1 MVLSLAAAVLLSG
14 CAESAE
20 AGDPTTTARPS
31 PRPVVAVVG
40 DSITFGAA
48 AALHSALDD
57 VVDLHVEGVSG
68 ATTAQMLPAS
78 QQLSGL
84 EPDVVVINLG
94 TNDAVTPGSSA
105 STEDGLRA
113 HLAAFPDASC
123 RHLVTLTEEPSMAG
137 YAETTA
143 ETNRR
148 IRALDDELDAT
159 DVIDWQ
165 AALAADAA
173 AGSPDGDYLS
183 DDVHP
188 TPVGQAVLVSM
199 IADAVTGGCDAEP

>member
-1 MVLSLAAAVLLSG
+1 MVLGLAAAVLVTG

-20 AGDPTTTARPS
+20 AGDPTTTAPPS
-31 PRPVVAVVG
+31 RRPVVAVVG
-40 DSITFGAA
+40 DSITFGADG
-48 AALHSALDD
+48 ALHAALDD

-78 QQLSGL
+78 RQLAEL
-84 EPDVVVINLG
+84 DPDVVVINLG

-105 STEDGLRA
+105 STEDDLRE

-123 RHLVTLTEEPSMAG
+123 RYLVTLTEEPSMVG

-143 ETNRR
+143 DTNRR
-148 IRALDDELDAT
+148 IRDLDDELDAT
-159 DVIDWQ
+159 DVVDWQ

-173 AGSPDGDYLS
+173 EGSPDGDYLS

-188 TPVGQAVLVSM
+188 TPVGQAVLVEM
-199 IADAVTGGCDAEP
+199 IADAVTGGCDAER